1 MTEKH
6 HTACS
11 WSRPLS
17 LPVRIALCAA
27 IGSSLAV
34 SNDLATGI
42 AMAGGLFAAMSAVG
56 QRD

>member
-1 MTEKH
+1 MTEKSN
-6 HTACS
+6 CS

>member
-1 MTEKH
+1 MTEKSN
-6 HTACS
+6 CS

-34 SNDLATGI
+34 SNDPATGI
-42 AMAGGLFAAMSAVG
+42 AIAGGLFVVLSSVG
-56 QRD
+56 KRA